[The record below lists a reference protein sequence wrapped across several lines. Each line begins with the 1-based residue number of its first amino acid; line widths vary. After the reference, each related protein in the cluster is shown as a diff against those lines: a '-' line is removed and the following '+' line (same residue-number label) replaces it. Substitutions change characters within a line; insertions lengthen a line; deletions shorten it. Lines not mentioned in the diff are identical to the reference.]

1 MGLLKF
7 LYLFVSITSI
17 FLYVLSVQFK
27 DKKSILITQLFASFC
42 YLVVY
47 IIKGAMSGVAIEVI
61 EEIKDFVF
69 VRIEKENKI
78 IPFYVLF
85 IFLIMLVLASIYFY
99 DGILS
104 LLPLLIN
111 ILLFVSTYFKNPN
124 YIRWVMLITGI
135 LWGVYNTYVG
145 AYIIVIGNVLEV
157 ISAIVSIKRFNN

>member
-78 IPFYVLF
+78 IPFYISNYKLK
-85 IFLIMLVLASIYFY
+85 I
-99 DGILS
+99 
-104 LLPLLIN
+104 LIN
-111 ILLFVSTYFKNPN
+111 I
-124 YIRWVMLITGI
+124 
-135 LWGVYNTYVG
+135 
-145 AYIIVIGNVLEV
+145 
-157 ISAIVSIKRFNN
+157 